1 VWCFFPTSRTCV
13 LTLFTNGP
21 SGTLLL
27 FVEGFLLYIIYH
39 TNPTKCCLVC
49 LLQILYYCP
58 ADLACHISIACSS
71 IAIIIIII
79 ILLSW
84 VTLYYQFVLVCLIL
98 LLIWLINCYW
108 CSIFSMHDTF
118 LFAHACQPFNV
129 THFPWTPPPPFI
141 CFGSRANWAL
151 PTLSLDR
158 IYISLYKVDY
168 FYSIN

>member
-1 VWCFFPTSRTCV
+1 VWCFFRPLVLVFWRCLPTALLGR
-13 LTLFTNGP
+13 
-21 SGTLLL
+21 LLL

-71 IAIIIIII
+71 IAIIINII

-98 LLIWLINCYW
+98 LSIWLINCYW

-129 THFPWTPPPPFI
+129 THFPWTPLLLFVLVAEQTGPNLH
-141 CFGSRANWAL
+141 CR
-151 PTLSLDR
+151 
-158 IYISLYKVDY
+158 
-168 FYSIN
+168 